1 MIRAIASTAYIEIM
15 NMIRWKILFVGL
27 GISLLGTLPLG
38 TLNIAVMQIS
48 VSEGIWKAV
57 LFSLGALSVEMVYVR
72 LSLFAMDWV
81 RHQKRLFR
89 ALEWVAVA
97 IVLVLAVSSFLS
109 ISKPPGTRNL
119 VLDSPIP
126 KFLLGMALSAVN
138 PLQIP
143 FWFGWSTILFTK
155 KLLLPQRV
163 DYLIYVIGI
172 GLGTFIGNGIFILGG
187 RLIVEKLN
195 RQMDWVNGILG
206 GFFLLTALI
215 MLVKLIRHRD
225 GFERI

>member
-1 MIRAIASTAYIEIM
+1 
-15 NMIRWKILFVGL
+15 
-27 GISLLGTLPLG
+27 
-38 TLNIAVMQIS
+38 
-48 VSEGIWKAV
+48 
-57 LFSLGALSVEMVYVR
+57 
-72 LSLFAMDWV
+72 
-81 RHQKRLFR
+81 
-89 ALEWVAVA
+89 
-97 IVLVLAVSSFLS
+97 VLVLAVSSFLS

>member
-1 MIRAIASTAYIEIM
+1 
-15 NMIRWKILFVGL
+15 MIRWKILFVGL

>member
-1 MIRAIASTAYIEIM
+1 M